1 MVRKRLGDLLVE
13 AKLITEEQL
22 NVALEE
28 KLPKEKLG
36 DTLLREGY
44 ITEQQLI
51 EVLEFQLGIP
61 HINILQYPVDQE
73 VVQLVPYEIAKRYQV
88 MPIRVEDNQLFVAM
102 SDPMDYFA
110 MEELRMATGY
120 QIVPAISTKDAL
132 QQTIAKYYELQQSV
146 DEAMSD
152 VIPEDAVDEAG
163 IVDEDS
169 PVVRLVNQIIS
180 NAVTQRASD
189 IHFDPQEVDVKIRYR
204 IDGVLMTERTLPKHM
219 QSVLIARLKIMANL
233 NITESRIPQDGRIK
247 MNVNFKP
254 IDIRISTL
262 PSVFGEKIVMRI
274 LDLSNALDSFDK
286 IGFTEENA
294 DTFRKMIHRPN
305 GIVLITGPTG
315 SGKSSTLYAAL
326 NKLNDESVNIITVED
341 PVEYQLAGVN
351 QVQVNEAVGMTF
363 ANGLRSILRQDPD
376 IVMVGEIRDVETAQ
390 IAIRASLTGH
400 LVLSTL
406 HTNSAVAALTRLI
419 DMGVEPFLISSSLSG
434 VVAQRL
440 VRRVCRE
447 CIETVEPTEREKE
460 IFKEANIDILE
471 IKRGRGCPSCNNTG
485 YRGRMAIHEILQID
499 DQIREFIMSSASAMD
514 IREYVK
520 KQGMLFLLDDGLL
533 KVRDGL
539 TTTEEVLRI
548 AAYD

>member
-189 IHFDPQEVDVKIRYR
+189 IHFDPQEVD
-204 IDGVLMTERTLPKHM
+204 
-219 QSVLIARLKIMANL
+219 
-233 NITESRIPQDGRIK
+233 
-247 MNVNFKP
+247 
-254 IDIRISTL
+254 
-262 PSVFGEKIVMRI
+262 
-274 LDLSNALDSFDK
+274 
-286 IGFTEENA
+286 
-294 DTFRKMIHRPN
+294 
-305 GIVLITGPTG
+305 
-315 SGKSSTLYAAL
+315 
-326 NKLNDESVNIITVED
+326 
-341 PVEYQLAGVN
+341 
-351 QVQVNEAVGMTF
+351 
-363 ANGLRSILRQDPD
+363 
-376 IVMVGEIRDVETAQ
+376 
-390 IAIRASLTGH
+390 
-400 LVLSTL
+400 
-406 HTNSAVAALTRLI
+406 
-419 DMGVEPFLISSSLSG
+419 
-434 VVAQRL
+434 
-440 VRRVCRE
+440 
-447 CIETVEPTEREKE
+447 
-460 IFKEANIDILE
+460 
-471 IKRGRGCPSCNNTG
+471 
-485 YRGRMAIHEILQID
+485 
-499 DQIREFIMSSASAMD
+499 
-514 IREYVK
+514 
-520 KQGMLFLLDDGLL
+520 
-533 KVRDGL
+533 
-539 TTTEEVLRI
+539 
-548 AAYD
+548 

>member
-1 MVRKRLGDLLVE
+1 MARKRLGDLLVE
-13 AKLITEEQL
+13 SGLITQEQL
-22 NVALEE
+22 SAALEE
-28 KLPKEKLG
+28 KLPNEKLG

-61 HINILQYPVDQE
+61 HINISQYPIEQE
-73 VVQLVPYEIAKRYQV
+73 TIQLVPHEIAKRYQV
-88 MPIRVEDNQLFVAM
+88 MPIRTENNQLFIAM
-102 SDPMDYFA
+102 ADPMDYFA

-120 QIVPAISTKDAL
+120 QIVPAIATKDSL
-132 QQTIAKYYELQQSV
+132 QQTIAKYYELQQSL
-146 DEAMSD
+146 DEAMGN
-152 VIPEDAVDEAG
+152 ILPEETVEEAG
-163 IVDEDS
+163 ITDDDS

-189 IHFDPQEVDVKIRYR
+189 IHFDPQEIELKIRYR

-219 QSVLIARLKIMANL
+219 QNVMIARLKIMANL
-233 NITESRIPQDGRIK
+233 NITENRVPQDGRIK
-247 MNVNFKP
+247 MSVNFKP

-262 PSVFGEKIVMRI
+262 PSVFGEKVVMRI
-274 LDLSNALDSFDK
+274 LDLSNALDSLDK
-286 IGFTEENA
+286 IGFTEDNA
-294 DTFRKMIHRPN
+294 KTFERMIAQPN

-326 NKLNDESVNIITVED
+326 NKLNEESVNIITIED
-341 PVEYQLAGVN
+341 PVEYQLAGIN

-363 ANGLRSILRQDPD
+363 AAGLRSILRQDPD
-376 IVMVGEIRDVETAQ
+376 IVMIGEIRDVETAQ

-440 VRRVCRE
+440 VRRVCRD
-447 CIETVEPTEREKE
+447 CMETVEPTEREKE
-460 IFKEANIDILE
+460 IFKEANRNIRE
-471 IKRGRGCPSCNNTG
+471 VKRGRGCPSCNNTG
-485 YRGRMAIHEILQID
+485 YRGRIAIHEVLSIND
-499 DQIREFIMSSASAMD
+499 DIRNLIMQSASASK
-514 IREYVK
+514 IRNYVK
-520 KQGMLFLLDDGLL
+520 EAGMLFLLDDGLQ
-533 KVRDGL
+533 KIEEGL
-539 TTTEEVLRI
+539 TTTEEVLRVASI
-548 AAYD
+548 D